1 MVWAAKEVVWKR
13 RALKAPDSGWVLFM
27 ALVSVWIK
35 YCSFPV
41 ILGPNI
47 TGLVTS
53 PSLDATGCFIRYR
66 DDSINHMIVTDITSK
81 YPLYG
86 SIGFNASLSNTIY
99 SNSKTVQPI
108 SLVFNYV
115 IKY

>member
-1 MVWAAKEVVWKR
+1 MLSTLIKAIKIH
-13 RALKAPDSGWVLFM
+13 LKMSFGSFVL
-27 ALVSVWIK
+27 L
-35 YCSFPV
+35 
-41 ILGPNI
+41 PNI

-53 PSLDATGCFIRYR
+53 PSLDATGCLIRYS
-66 DDSINHMIVTDITSK
+66 DDFINHMIVVDTTSK

-86 SIGFNASLSNTIY
+86 RIGFNASLSNTIY
-99 SNSKTVQPI
+99 SNSETVQPR

>member
-1 MVWAAKEVVWKR
+1 M
-13 RALKAPDSGWVLFM
+13 
-27 ALVSVWIK
+27 
-35 YCSFPV
+35 

-53 PSLDATGCFIRYR
+53 PSLDATGCLIRYS
-66 DDSINHMIVTDITSK
+66 DDFINHMIVVDTTSK

-86 SIGFNASLSNTIY
+86 RIGFNASLSNTIY
-99 SNSKTVQPI
+99 SNSKTVQPR